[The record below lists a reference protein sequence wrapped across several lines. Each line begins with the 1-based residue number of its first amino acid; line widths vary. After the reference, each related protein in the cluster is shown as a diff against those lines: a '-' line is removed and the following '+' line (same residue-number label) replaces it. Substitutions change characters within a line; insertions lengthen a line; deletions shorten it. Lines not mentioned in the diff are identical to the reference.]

1 MSNIIPDFDDL
12 DEQTQEEYI
21 IQAYEQLDADNRV
34 PYEIATGDEGTIYE
48 YEPISVENREMNF
61 RPPAVSGPEKNNIS
75 FLVIVKF
82 SALRFWF

>member
-48 YEPISVENREMNF
+48 YEPILELARQNYES
-61 RPPAVSGPEKNNIS
+61 S
-75 FLVIVKF
+75 FEDD
-82 SALRFWF
+82 

>member
-1 MSNIIPDFDDL
+1 MSIPDFDDL

-48 YEPISVENREMNF
+48 YEPILDLARQNYES
-61 RPPAVSGPEKNNIS
+61 S
-75 FLVIVKF
+75 FEDD
-82 SALRFWF
+82 

>member
-1 MSNIIPDFDDL
+1 MSNLIPDFDDL

-48 YEPISVENREMNF
+48 YEPILELARQNYES
-61 RPPAVSGPEKNNIS
+61 S
-75 FLVIVKF
+75 FEDD
-82 SALRFWF
+82 